1 MRPLILVID
10 DSLTVRKI
18 LEASLQ
24 RERFQAAAF
33 RDGVQA
39 MQALASG
46 ALPIPDAI
54 LIDVHLPRVDG
65 FELVRRF
72 RHHAVFDR
80 VPILMLSGSTG
91 WIQKLRAWRAGA
103 DGYLTKPFRTQTIMD
118 ELRRRLEG
126 RPPVPVPE
134 RRARSLNT

>member
-1 MRPLILVID
+1 MGNLILVID

-24 RERFQAAAF
+24 RERFQAASF
-33 RDGVQA
+33 RDGLQA

-72 RHHAVFDR
+72 RHHAAFDQ

-91 WIQKLRAWRAGA
+91 WIQKLKAWRAGA
-103 DGYLTKPFRTQTIMD
+103 DGYLTKPFRTQMIMD
-118 ELRRRLEG
+118 ELRCRLNG
-126 RPPVPVPE
+126 RAPAHARE
-134 RRARSLNT
+134 RHNSSLYS